1 MLPTLLPA
9 SVLGSLFA
17 ALVSCGAPPEQPAAP
32 LPPKPAPVQPTTPAA
47 VADDAF
53 LARLP
58 DGYATLLGPGGSR
71 LSGGQRQ
78 RVALARAL
86 LRNPRILLLDEAT
99 SALDAENEAAVQA
112 ALGRLRAGRTT
123 LVIAHRLATVQEA
136 DLIVVM
142 EDGRAVEQGT
152 HAALMAEDGLYARL
166 VRMQAFGA

>member
-1 MLPTLLPA
+1 
-9 SVLGSLFA
+9 VIEA
-17 ALVSCGAPPEQPAAP
+17 ARAAQ
-32 LPPKPAPVQPTTPAA
+32 A
-47 VADDAF
+47 DAF
-53 LARLP
+53 LARLT